1 MDSFDEIYAKIC
13 ENCKQE
19 KVCERCCCAKH
30 NLESE
35 IGKIKHNCCFADE
48 AKKIC
53 TSVKNILQGK
63 QEL

>member
-19 KVCERCCCAKH
+19 KVCERCCGTHHNIESDIAKTKCDY
-30 NLESE
+30 S
-35 IGKIKHNCCFADE
+35 FSDE

-53 TSVKNILQGK
+53 GCVKKILNGK
-63 QEL
+63 QKF